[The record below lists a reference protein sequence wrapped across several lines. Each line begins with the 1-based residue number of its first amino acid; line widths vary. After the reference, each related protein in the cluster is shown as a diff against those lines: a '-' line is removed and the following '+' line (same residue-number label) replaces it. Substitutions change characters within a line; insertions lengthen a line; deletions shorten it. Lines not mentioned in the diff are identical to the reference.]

1 MKKRDKVIIG
11 TVLGGAIGSVL
22 GVLFAPQ
29 SGKKT
34 RKNLKDIKTK
44 VYDEHGEQIEMVQE
58 KSKSLAKK
66 LLRAVKN
73 KIAARQNDQKN

>member
-22 GVLFAPQ
+22 GILFAPQ

-34 RKNLKDIKTK
+34 RKGLKNLKVK
-44 VYDEHGEQIEMVQE
+44 VYEEHGEQIDLVQK
-58 KSKSLAKK
+58 KSKNIAKK
-66 LLRAVKN
+66 LL
-73 KIAARQNDQKN
+73 IAARDKLNANKKEK